1 MAGLELD
8 PHHHPGQRFRLDSFS
23 IPDAAR
29 EGFEAAMKRNLAFIR
44 TLPGFGGHVVLEK
57 QSGDSSFNLV
67 TLAVWESQE
76 ALDRAGAEVRAHYER
91 IGFDM
96 AGALRGWGV
105 ELVRADYDAPP
116 SLQ

>member
-8 PHHHPGQRFRLDSFS
+8 PHHQQGRRFRLDSFS

-29 EGFEAAMKRNLAFIR
+29 DDFDAAMKRNLAFIR
-44 TLPGFGGHVVLEK
+44 TLPGFRGHVVFEK
-57 QSGDSSFNLV
+57 RVGDSTFNLV
-67 TLAVWESQE
+67 TLAAWESQE
-76 ALDRAGAEVRAHYER
+76 ALDHAGAEVRAFYGR

-96 AGALRGWGV
+96 AATLQGWGV